1 MLPFCSE
8 LCPVTCCRCCYG
20 FKRIYTLICL
30 IVPGFWTSVP
40 EEKGDVLTVFVTLLT
55 IHQHFCDVHMPFHR
69 KDFLLYLP
77 TKQNKL
83 NEIFTILQ
91 LERFSKYCHGL
102 FREKS
107 FCRYG
112 CNIADQ
118 YLCKKVCQSRW
129 TPHAPYIWLQLHNY
143 QNRTT
148 EIRFQGDL
156 HLKLSLVT
164 LESAI
169 TLGVTAILLLL
180 VPSSWTLTSTRGF
193 LCLSLV
199 LLTLQKLHKFLLTP
213 VPFLIWLKHIQ
224 HNKVI

>member
-118 YLCKKVCQSRW
+118 YLCKKFASHVE
-129 TPHAPYIWLQLHNY
+129 PLMH
-143 QNRTT
+143 
-148 EIRFQGDL
+148 
-156 HLKLSLVT
+156 
-164 LESAI
+164 
-169 TLGVTAILLLL
+169 
-180 VPSSWTLTSTRGF
+180 LTSDCSYITTRTEQLKSVF
-193 LCLSLV
+193 REICILSSV
-199 LLTLQKLHKFLLTP
+199 L
-213 VPFLIWLKHIQ
+213 
-224 HNKVI
+224 